1 VSAVRGAPGDRC
13 ASHRSDGGKRFL
25 LCAFCGTEWEF
36 RRIYCAFCGESREQ
50 SLPVFVAEKFPHIRV
65 EACDTCRHCIRSV
78 DSRKMDTRFL
88 WWMIWRQFPCAV
100 ADESATSGFR
110 PTYLVHEVLAVLA
123 AIRDLL
129 PLKFA
134 FASGLAACYRS
145 VEGAM
150 RKSVIIF
157 SILVLAAFRV
167 IGQTAPPEWRQTLLP

>member
-1 VSAVRGAPGDRC
+1 VTGVLRIEG
-13 ASHRSDGGKRFL
+13 DGGKRFL

-65 EACDTCRHCIRSV
+65 EACDTCRTAFAV
-78 DSRKMDTRFL
+78 WTSRKMDTRFL
-88 WWMIWRQFPCAV
+88 WWMIWRQFPLRCGLMNT
-100 ADESATSGFR
+100 ATSGFR

-134 FASGLAACYRS
+134 FASGLAACYR
-145 VEGAM
+145 
-150 RKSVIIF
+150 F
-157 SILVLAAFRV
+157 PWRV
-167 IGQTAPPEWRQTLLP
+167 RCASL